1 MPAFKVVPQRGGT
14 HPFSVVGSDGAVVDD
29 IDDFLAHL
37 CASGRSGYTQRS
49 YALGL
54 AHFFDWLH
62 RRDILV
68 DAVTAQ
74 AIGRYV
80 EDYRTEAKGGACPVD
95 PHRSGQVNM
104 LTRKPA
110 PAPER
115 QPRTINHRLSV
126 LTSFFAY
133 RDAVA
138 RDAGGQPRANP
149 VPTGL
154 NPMAGGH
161 GMIGRDAP
169 LRGRR
174 GLYRRRVPR
183 TLPKDLEP
191 QLIERLIDAAASWR
205 DKAILTLLYRT
216 GQRIGDWSPYAGQH
230 GVLGMSLTDFD
241 ERRSRITVRLK
252 GARDEHLVPVTADFW
267 PLFHR
272 YLEHERTV
280 GGSPAAWVAFRK
292 GQGKPLS
299 YAAFESSLRY
309 AGRKI
314 GANINAHMLRHTLA
328 QAIVET
334 GQPKVAQ
341 DILGHSHIGTT
352 MDVYAHTDQRAMVE
366 AVAAAKRRFD
376 MTRTGAHAPVIEGD
390 MAAPARPDDATPAHP
405 GYVFAYDQA
414 TLHELES
421 AATQTPRPMPR

>member
-1 MPAFKVVPQRGGT
+1 MSVFKVVLQRGGA
-14 HPFSVVGSDGAVVDD
+14 HPFSVVGSDGAVVSD

-54 AHFFDWLH
+54 AHFFDWLDQW
-62 RRDILV
+62 DISV
-68 DAVTAQ
+68 GAVTTQ
-74 AIGRYV
+74 VVGRYV
-80 EDYRTEAKGGACPVD
+80 EEYRIGAKGGACPID
-95 PHRSGQVNM
+95 PQRTGHPNL
-104 LTRKPA
+104 LTRKAA
-110 PAPER
+110 PASER

-126 LTSFFAY
+126 LASFFAY
-133 RDAVA
+133 RTTRELA
-138 RDAGGQPRANP
+138 AGGLPRANP
-149 VPTGL
+149 VLIGMDPL
-154 NPMAGGH
+154 SGGH
-161 GMIGRDAP
+161 GMSGRDAP
-169 LRGRR
+169 VRGRR

-191 QLIERLIDAAASWR
+191 HLIERLIDAAASWR

-216 GQRIGDWSPYAGQH
+216 GQRIGDWSPYAGRH

-267 PLFHR
+267 PLFRR
-272 YLEHERTV
+272 YLEHERPP
-280 GGSPAAWVAFRK
+280 GGPAAAWVTFRK
-292 GQGKPLS
+292 GRGKPLS

-314 GANINAHMLRHTLA
+314 GANVNAHMLRHTLA

-334 GQPKVAQ
+334 GQLKVAQ

-366 AVAAAKRRFD
+366 AMVAAKQRFD
-376 MTRTGAHAPVIEGD
+376 TRAPMTEGD
-390 MAAPARPDDATPAHP
+390 VAALPR
-405 GYVFAYDQA
+405 YVFAYDQG
-414 TLHELES
+414 TVDELEGV
-421 AATQTPRPMPR
+421 AMPTPQTPPAHR